1 MMDPVRKLYISLIV
15 HEKPDVILNQLEN
28 FRYFA
33 PAAII
38 VLHISKA
45 MEIPPDLPGKIRALG
60 GIHVNPVRV
69 ATGIHRLQ
77 GPHHENLRF
86 IFALNPAENDVVAF
100 HASNDMLVRKGL
112 EDHVQ
117 SYEAGYYQ
125 DGILNPANDPLGA
138 AKILGDEEF
147 AALRSQAGADVVIY
161 SQVEGSYFKVHQ
173 LKRAFEMIERAGM
186 EMTKERLYF
195 AEETILPTLIHAFLR
210 DEGKAIAAPYVLSEL
225 SFTVKYF
232 EIARKLFG
240 HGILAKVFCR
250 LLRILGPTHI
260 SPGLV
265 NGVRKGDIGFYERFN
280 QSNGVARFSTRHTY
294 GVKRVLRVIDD
305 PLRRHISALQTSN

>member
-1 MMDPVRKLYISLIV
+1 MNSVRQLYISLIV

-45 MEIPPDLPGKIRALG
+45 MDIPPDLPGKIQALG

-69 ATGIHRLQ
+69 ATGIHSLQ

-86 IFALNPAENDVVAF
+86 IFGLNPAENDMVAF
-100 HASNDMLVRKGL
+100 HASNDMLLRKGV
-112 EDHVQ
+112 EDHVL

-125 DGILNPANDPLGA
+125 DGILNPANDPIWA
-138 AKILGDEEF
+138 AKILGDAEF
-147 AALRSQAGADVVIY
+147 AALRSQAGAEVVIY
-161 SQVEGSYFKVHQ
+161 SQVEGSFFKVHH
-173 LKRAFEMIERAGM
+173 LMRAFELIEQAGM
-186 EMTKERLYF
+186 KMTKERLYF

-210 DEGKAIAAPYVLSEL
+210 DEGKPIAAPYVLSEL
-225 SFTVKYF
+225 SFIVKYF
-232 EIARKLFG
+232 EIARKVFG
-240 HGILAKVFCR
+240 HGIVAKAFCR
-250 LLRILGPTHI
+250 LLRILGPTQV
-260 SPGLV
+260 SPRLV
-265 NGVRKGDIGFYERFN
+265 DGIREGDIGVYERFSR
-280 QSNGVARFSTRHTY
+280 SNGVTRFSTLHTY